1 MPSRLE
7 ALEKMVAAGVDNPM
21 AWYGLAMEYRG
32 AKRFDEALQ
41 AFERT
46 REKYP
51 TYVAQYLMAAQM
63 LHELAR
69 DPEARRWC
77 EDGIAAAR
85 AARDGH
91 SLGELE
97 GLMAS
102 LS

>member
-7 ALEKMVAAGVDNPM
+7 SLEKMVAAGVDNPM

-32 AKRFDEALQ
+32 AGRFDEALVT
-41 AFERT
+41 FERT

-51 TYVAQYLMAAQM
+51 AYVAQYLMAAQM

-77 EDGIAAAR
+77 EDGVAAAR
-85 AARDGH
+85 AAKDGH

-97 GLMAS
+97 SFLDA
-102 LS
+102 LP

>member
-7 ALEKMVAAGVDNPM
+7 ALEKMVGAGVDNPM

-32 AKRFDEALQ
+32 ARRFDEAVT

-51 TYVAQYLMAAQM
+51 GYVPQYLMAAQM
-63 LHELAR
+63 LHELGRAA
-69 DPEARRWC
+69 DARRWC
-77 EDGIAAAR
+77 EDGLAAAR
-85 AARDGH
+85 AAKDSH

-97 GLMAS
+97 GFLAS
-102 LS
+102 LP

>member
-32 AKRFDEALQ
+32 ARRFDEALS

-46 REKYP
+46 RERYP
-51 TYVAQYLMAAQM
+51 SYVPQYLMAAQM
-63 LHELAR
+63 LQELSR
-69 DPEARRWC
+69 SPEARRWC
-77 EDGIAAAR
+77 EDGVAAAR
-85 AARDGH
+85 AARDSH

-97 GLMAS
+97 GFLDS
-102 LS
+102 LP

>member
-7 ALEKMVAAGVDNPM
+7 ALEKMVASGVDNPM

-32 AKRFDEALQ
+32 AKRFDDALRT
-41 AFERT
+41 FERT

-51 TYVAQYLMAAQM
+51 GYVAQYLMAAQM

-69 DPEARRWC
+69 PAEARAWC

-85 AARDGH
+85 AARDSH
-91 SLGELE
+91 AAGELE
-97 GLMAS
+97 GLLAS
-102 LS
+102 LP

>member
-7 ALEKMVAAGVDNPM
+7 ALEKMVASGVDNPM

-32 AKRFDEALQ
+32 AKRFDDALRT
-41 AFERT
+41 FERT

-51 TYVAQYLMAAQM
+51 GYVAQYLMAAQM

-69 DPEARRWC
+69 PAEARAWC

-85 AARDGH
+85 TARDGH
-91 SLGELE
+91 AAGELE
-97 GLMAS
+97 GLLAS
-102 LS
+102 LP

>member
-1 MPSRLE
+1 MPTRLE

-32 AKRFDEALQ
+32 AKRFDEALR

-51 TYVAQYLMAAQM
+51 AYVAQYLMAAQM

-69 DPEARRWC
+69 DGVPDPEIEA
-77 EDGIAAAR
+77 
-85 AARDGH
+85 
-91 SLGELE
+91 ELVRLLE
-97 GLMAS
+97 ALRS
-102 LS
+102 